1 MVAKLK
7 RILNVDTKLVGAL
20 VNVYHPTDQA
30 VVVYDCE
37 VCITCHVIR

>member
-1 MVAKLK
+1 MVAKVK
-7 RILNVDTKLVGAL
+7 RILNVDTKVNAAQ